1 MTELTK
7 FEKLAELKLQ
17 IKKLDAEAKELAAEL
32 LAEEDCPKK
41 VKTARGILTRIEK
54 NNWACGLEDKIQIF
68 DILGKETFLASC
80 SLTPGGV
87 KKQAG
92 ELQLNS
98 LVTDGLFTVKSVS
111 RYFQFKEGK

>member
-17 IKKLDAEAKELAAEL
+17 IKELDAEAKKLAAEL

-41 VKTARGILTRIEK
+41 TKTAVGVLTRIEK
-54 NNWACGLEDKIQIF
+54 TNWACDLEDKIQIF
-68 DILGKETFLASC
+68 DILGKDVFLAAC

-92 ELQLNS
+92 ELQLES
-98 LVTDGLFTVKSVS
+98 LLADDLFTVKSVS
-111 RYFQFKEGK
+111 RYFQFKEVK